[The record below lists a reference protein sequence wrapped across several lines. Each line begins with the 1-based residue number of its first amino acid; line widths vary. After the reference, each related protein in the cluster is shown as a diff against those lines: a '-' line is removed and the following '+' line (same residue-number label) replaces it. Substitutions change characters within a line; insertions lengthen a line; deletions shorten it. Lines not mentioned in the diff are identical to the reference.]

1 MSEEKNIDPFLVL
14 ILILSI
20 VGILMLTIGDFGN
33 FYYPGYGYRYSC
45 LSCEY
50 YTIGDLIAQIF
61 ILILFIIQVVI
72 ALNDLLPKRFIS
84 MDLTKY
90 GIILAALT
98 LVFAIIGGVSF
109 AITYGGYEWGFGIG
123 FYGGAVGGILN
134 AILFYLRQ
142 KNQ

>member
-1 MSEEKNIDPFLVL
+1 MSNERNIDPLSAL

-50 YTIGDLIAQIF
+50 STIGDLIAQIF
-61 ILILFIIQVVI
+61 ILILLIIQVVI
-72 ALNDLLPKRFIS
+72 ALNDLLPQRFVS

-90 GIILAALT
+90 GIIIAALT
-98 LVFAIIGGVSF
+98 LVFAIIGGVFF
-109 AITYGGYEWGFGIG
+109 AIAYEEYEWAFGIG

-134 AILFYLRQ
+134 LILFYLKQ